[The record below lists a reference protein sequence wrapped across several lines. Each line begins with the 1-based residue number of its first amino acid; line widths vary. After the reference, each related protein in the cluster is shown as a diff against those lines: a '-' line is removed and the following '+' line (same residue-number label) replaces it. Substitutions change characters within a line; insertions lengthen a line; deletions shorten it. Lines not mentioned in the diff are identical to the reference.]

1 MKHDSIQYVSIFQY
15 VPYVPISILV
25 FGQIVMGLIISDDS
39 TYRDESSDSISER
52 RATSP
57 ISKKP
62 FGRTLSTMSA
72 PISSASSKGDIYNTL
87 TIPVPNLHEKRKKK
101 SHPDKS
107 KYLNV
112 PRDV

>member
-15 VPYVPISILV
+15 VPISIFV